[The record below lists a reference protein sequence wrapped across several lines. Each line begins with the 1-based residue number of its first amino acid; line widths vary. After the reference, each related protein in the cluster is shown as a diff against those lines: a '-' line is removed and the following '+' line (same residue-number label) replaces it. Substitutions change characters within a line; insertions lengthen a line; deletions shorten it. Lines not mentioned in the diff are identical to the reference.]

1 MLWNPAS
8 SPVYSLARR
17 SDTSLS
23 LSLSLSLLLA
33 HYTHSRCL
41 ARGLR
46 SSMADEDAEPGYKV
60 TYLDGEKEALDPG
73 WLPRP
78 GRARVDYANG
88 DSFVGSF
95 NKFLKRSGGGTYTW
109 VQDGEEDED
118 GNPTKVPVSSYAGE
132 YCNGERHGL
141 GVRLLHP
148 NPCLYQ
154 IVVIGG
160 MVAETPHR
168 NGGPAHR

>member
-1 MLWNPAS
+1 
-8 SPVYSLARR
+8 
-17 SDTSLS
+17 
-23 LSLSLSLLLA
+23 
-33 HYTHSRCL
+33 
-41 ARGLR
+41 
-46 SSMADEDAEPGYKV
+46 MADEDAEPGYKV

>member
-1 MLWNPAS
+1 
-8 SPVYSLARR
+8 
-17 SDTSLS
+17 
-23 LSLSLSLLLA
+23 
-33 HYTHSRCL
+33 
-41 ARGLR
+41 
-46 SSMADEDAEPGYKV
+46 MADEDAEPGYKV

-109 VQDGEEDED
+109 VQDGEEDEE

-141 GVRLLHP
+141 GVRLLHSSAP
-148 NPCLYQ
+148 TNPCACC
-154 IVVIGG
+154 IVT
-160 MVAETPHR
+160 MVAL
-168 NGGPAHR
+168 